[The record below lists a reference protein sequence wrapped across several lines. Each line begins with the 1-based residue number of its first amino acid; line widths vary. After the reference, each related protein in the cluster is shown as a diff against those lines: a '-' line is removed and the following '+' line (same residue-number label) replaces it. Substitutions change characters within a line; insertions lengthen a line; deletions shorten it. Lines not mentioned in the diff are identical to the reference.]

1 MKKKLLLKKQWRFC
15 SKTSAQKKTA
25 FKQFSHEI
33 ILEVINMKRLKMT
46 PSEAIVETLLA
57 ENVDHVCGIVG
68 SAFMDMLDLF
78 PTAGIKFIP
87 VRHEQSAAHMED
99 AYSRVS
105 GRCGVVVGQNGPGIT
120 NMVTSVAAANMGHT
134 PLVIISPSA
143 GTPTIGWD
151 GFQECDQVSVFRA
164 ITKAVVRVPHPKR
177 AADCLRTAFRI
188 AYADRGAVLYDI
200 PRDYFYG
207 ELEDKI
213 LKPSQYRVD
222 ARGCGSI
229 EQLDRAAELLSKA
242 KNPVIVSGRG
252 VVDADALNI
261 VKAIAEHLTAPVAVT
276 YLHNDAFYG
285 DHPLFVGPIGY
296 MGSKAAMKI
305 LAKADVMLAIG
316 TRLSVFGTLPQY
328 DINYFP
334 ENAKIIQVDINPKHI
349 ARTHPIEVGIIG
361 DAKEASAEIMRRLK
375 AMDKGR
381 KPDAKRLEVVAKEK
395 EIWEKEIVDLAMVD
409 GNPINPRRVLLE
421 ISRALPAN
429 AIVTTDIGNVA
440 STANSYLKFTQPR
453 RHIAALTFG
462 NTGFAYPAAL
472 GAQLADPK
480 APVVA
485 IIGDGAWGMSL
496 HEVSTA
502 VEHNIPVVACV
513 FRNMWWGAE
522 AKNQVDFYNNR
533 FIGVDIPTPE
543 SFVPAA
549 KALGANSLQVSR
561 PQDIREAFESCINSH
576 KPTVLEFLVD
586 GKQLAPPFRKDAL
599 ALPTRLLRKY
609 SHLDHR
615 NW

>member
-1 MKKKLLLKKQWRFC
+1 M
-15 SKTSAQKKTA
+15 SK
-25 FKQFSHEI
+25 
-33 ILEVINMKRLKMT
+33 MKMT

-57 ENVDHVCGIVG
+57 EGVDHVCGIVG

-78 PTAGIKFIP
+78 PAAGIKFIP

-99 AYSRVS
+99 AYARVT
-105 GRCGVVVGQNGPGIT
+105 GRAGVVTGQNGPGIT

-143 GTPTIGWD
+143 GTPTVGWD
-151 GFQECDQVSVFRA
+151 GFQECDQVSVFKA
-164 ITKAVVRVPHPKR
+164 ITKATVRVPHPKR

-207 ELEDKI
+207 EIEEEI
-213 LKPSQYRVD
+213 LTPSRYRVD
-222 ARGCGSI
+222 ARGCGSKAS
-229 EQLDRAAELLSKA
+229 LDKAAELLSKA

-252 VVDADALNI
+252 VVDADALDI

-276 YLHNDAFYG
+276 YLHNDAFYA
-285 DHPLFVGPIGY
+285 DHPLSVGPIGY

-305 LAKADVMLAIG
+305 LSKADVMLAIG

-334 ENAKIIQVDINPKHI
+334 EKAKIIQVDINPKHI

-361 DAKEASAEIMRRLK
+361 DAREATVEILGRLRATEAKRR
-375 AMDKGR
+375 
-381 KPDAKRLEVVAKEK
+381 PDAKRLEAVAREK
-395 EIWEKEIVDLAMVD
+395 EIWEKEIVKAAMVK
-409 GNPINPRRVLLE
+409 GNPVNPRRVLLE
-421 ISRALPAN
+421 ISRALPED
-429 AIVTTDIGNVA
+429 AIVSTDIGNVA
-440 STANSYLKFTQPR
+440 STANSYLRFNKPR
-453 RHIAALTFG
+453 KHIAALTFG

-472 GAQLADPK
+472 GAQIGCPD

-502 VEHNIPVVACV
+502 VEHNLPVVACV

-522 AKNQVDFYNNR
+522 AKNQVDFYDNR
-533 FIGVDIPTPE
+533 FIGVDIPTPL

-549 KALGANSLQVSR
+549 QALGAEGIRVER
-561 PQDIREAFESCINSH
+561 VQDIREAFLSSLASR
-576 KPTVLEFLVD
+576 KPTVLEFVVD
-586 GKQLAPPFRKDAL
+586 GRQLAPPFRKDAL
-599 ALPTRLLRKY
+599 ALPTRLLPKY
-609 SHLDHR
+609 AHLDHR

>member
-1 MKKKLLLKKQWRFC
+1 MNK
-15 SKTSAQKKTA
+15 
-25 FKQFSHEI
+25 
-33 ILEVINMKRLKMT
+33 VKMT

-57 ENVDHVCGIVG
+57 EGVDHVCGIVG

-99 AYSRVS
+99 AFCRVS
-105 GRCGVVVGQNGPGIT
+105 GRCGVVTGQNGPGIT

-151 GFQECDQVSVFRA
+151 GFQECDQMSVFRA

-207 ELEDKI
+207 ELEEKI

-252 VVDADALNI
+252 VVDSDALDI

-285 DHPLFVGPIGY
+285 DHPLSVGPIGY
-296 MGSKAAMKI
+296 MGSKAAMKT
-305 LAKADVMLAIG
+305 LAQADVMLAIG

-361 DAKEASAEIMRRLK
+361 DAKEASAEILKRLK
-375 AMDKGR
+375 AIDAKR
-381 KPDAKRLEVVAKEK
+381 KPDAKRLEAVAKEK
-395 EIWEKEIVDLAMVD
+395 SIWEKEIVDLAMVD
-409 GNPINPRRVLLE
+409 GNPVNPRRALLE
-421 ISRALPAN
+421 ITRALPAD
-429 AIVTTDIGNVA
+429 AIVTTDIGNVS
-440 STANSYLKFTQPR
+440 STANSYLKFNHPR
-453 RHIAALTFG
+453 QHIAALTFG

-472 GAQLADPK
+472 GAQLAKPN

-496 HEVSTA
+496 HEISTA
-502 VEHNIPVVACV
+502 VEHNLPVVACV

-522 AKNQVDFYNNR
+522 AKNQIDFYNNR
-533 FIGVDIPTPE
+533 FVGVDIPNPE

-549 KALGANSLQVSR
+549 KALGANGVQVSR
-561 PQDIREAFESCINSH
+561 VEDIQDAFLDCIRSR

-599 ALPTRLLRKY
+599 ALPKRMLPKY
-609 SHLDHR
+609 AHLDHE
-615 NW
+615 NWYKGGVHDL

>member
-1 MKKKLLLKKQWRFC
+1 MKK
-15 SKTSAQKKTA
+15 
-25 FKQFSHEI
+25 
-33 ILEVINMKRLKMT
+33 VKMT

-57 ENVDHVCGIVG
+57 EGVDHVCGIVG

-78 PTAGIKFIP
+78 PAAGIKFIP
-87 VRHEQSAAHMED
+87 VRHEQSAGHMED
-99 AYSRVS
+99 AYCRIS
-105 GRCGVVVGQNGPGIT
+105 GRCGVITGQNGPGIT

-151 GFQECDQVSVFRA
+151 GFQECDQMSVFKSV
-164 ITKAVVRVPHPKR
+164 TKAVVRVPHPKR
-177 AADCLRTAFRI
+177 VADCLRTAFRI
-188 AYADRGAVLYDI
+188 AYAERGAVLYDI

-207 ELEDKI
+207 EIEERI

-222 ARGCGSI
+222 ARGCGNQDS
-229 EQLDRAAELLSKA
+229 LDRAAELLASA

-252 VVDADALNI
+252 VVDADALTI
-261 VKAIAEHLTAPVAVT
+261 VRAIAEHLTAPVAVT

-285 DHPLFVGPIGY
+285 NHPLSVGPIGY
-296 MGSKAAMKI
+296 MGSKAAMKT
-305 LAKADVMLAIG
+305 LAQADVMLAIG

-334 ENAKIIQVDINPKHI
+334 ENARIIQIDINPKHI

-361 DAKEASAEIMRRLK
+361 DAKDATVEILKRLK
-375 AMDKGR
+375 AMDASR
-381 KPDAKRLEVVAKEK
+381 KPDARRLEAVQKEK
-395 EIWEKEIVDLAMVD
+395 HIWEKEIVDLAMVD

-421 ISRALPAN
+421 ISRALPDD

-440 STANSYLKFTQPR
+440 STANSYLKFNQSR

-472 GAQLADPK
+472 GAQIACPD
-480 APVVA
+480 APVIA

-502 VEHNIPVVACV
+502 VEHNLPVVACV

-543 SFVPAA
+543 SFVPVA
-549 KALGANSLQVSR
+549 KAMGANSVRVERLE
-561 PQDIREAFESCINSH
+561 DIQEAFVSCIKSR

-599 ALPTRLLRKY
+599 ALPTRLLPKY
-609 SHLDHR
+609 AHLDHH
-615 NW
+615 NWYKGGVNDL

>member
-1 MKKKLLLKKQWRFC
+1 
-15 SKTSAQKKTA
+15 
-25 FKQFSHEI
+25 
-33 ILEVINMKRLKMT
+33 MKRLKMT

-57 ENVDHVCGIVG
+57 ENVDHICGIVG

-213 LKPSQYRVD
+213 LKPPQYRVD

-252 VVDADALNI
+252 VVDADALDI

-599 ALPTRLLRKY
+599 ALPTRLLPKY
-609 SHLDHR
+609 AHLDHR

>member
-1 MKKKLLLKKQWRFC
+1 
-15 SKTSAQKKTA
+15 
-25 FKQFSHEI
+25 
-33 ILEVINMKRLKMT
+33 MKRLKMT

-261 VKAIAEHLTAPVAVT
+261 VKTIAEHLTAPVAVT

-561 PQDIREAFESCINSH
+561 PQDIREAFKSCINSH

-599 ALPTRLLRKY
+599 ALPTRLLPKY
-609 SHLDHR
+609 AHLDHR